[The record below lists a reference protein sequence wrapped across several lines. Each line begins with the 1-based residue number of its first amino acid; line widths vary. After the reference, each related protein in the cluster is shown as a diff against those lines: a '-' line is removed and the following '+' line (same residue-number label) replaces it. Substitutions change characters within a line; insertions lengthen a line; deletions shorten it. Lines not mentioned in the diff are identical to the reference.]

1 MASSARK
8 PCACGC
14 ERTTTRTVAKG
25 HDLRLLHM
33 VARNDPA
40 ELAGVRW
47 WRIPEGF
54 HEDALGEHIKWH
66 LTYQERLREI
76 KNRDA
81 GQGTTNAE
89 TD

>member
-1 MASSARK
+1 MASGVEK

-14 ERTTTRTVAKG
+14 ECTTQSTVTGG

-47 WRIPEGF
+47 SLIPEGF

-66 LTYQERLREI
+66 LTYQKKLREI
-76 KNRDA
+76 ENRDA
-81 GQGTTNAE
+81 G
-89 TD
+89 